1 MPKSR
6 NNRKSKTAQKR
17 KDKKQQN
24 DSLKS
29 KEMEN
34 MVGIPIA
41 TSLLD
46 KMVDGIEY
54 ESLLKYKAVN
64 INIAS
69 EIKRAI
75 AEIQDIR
82 NKTLICYVANNI
94 NPRIKSSISIDNTDD
109 LPFGEMINTI
119 PADIKD
125 IDILIVTPGGS
136 AQQVAKFV
144 DRLRPRFD
152 NVSFIIPNTA
162 MSAGTIFV
170 MSGNEFIMDARSYIG
185 PIDPQIPN
193 KDGLYVPAQSILTLI
208 NEIQERGQKNIEQ
221 GKNPQWSDLQLLR
234 QIDAKDIGNAMN
246 ASQYSIDLVYYYLYN
261 YKFKNWNIHSDTGLP
276 VSDAEKQARAK
287 EIAQLLCSHSHWK
300 SHGRGI
306 NREDVWNKCKLK
318 VTHAESID
326 GLERAIR
333 RFWALFYWLFEN
345 SPCYKV
351 FISSEYAVF
360 RNEVPLS
367 IQEKV

>member
-82 NKTLICYVANNI
+82 NKPLICYVANNI

-125 IDILIVTPGGS
+125 IDIL
-136 AQQVAKFV
+136 
-144 DRLRPRFD
+144 
-152 NVSFIIPNTA
+152 
-162 MSAGTIFV
+162 
-170 MSGNEFIMDARSYIG
+170 
-185 PIDPQIPN
+185 
-193 KDGLYVPAQSILTLI
+193 
-208 NEIQERGQKNIEQ
+208 
-221 GKNPQWSDLQLLR
+221 
-234 QIDAKDIGNAMN
+234 
-246 ASQYSIDLVYYYLYN
+246 
-261 YKFKNWNIHSDTGLP
+261 
-276 VSDAEKQARAK
+276 
-287 EIAQLLCSHSHWK
+287 
-300 SHGRGI
+300 
-306 NREDVWNKCKLK
+306 
-318 VTHAESID
+318 
-326 GLERAIR
+326 
-333 RFWALFYWLFEN
+333 
-345 SPCYKV
+345 
-351 FISSEYAVF
+351 
-360 RNEVPLS
+360 
-367 IQEKV
+367 